1 MMSDQH
7 NVLVTFSPPPE
18 VLQTLGQ
25 ELGGIATI
33 TVLPELEN
41 GQRTRALTAA
51 DAVLAWGPASEL
63 RGPDEAEQLASTRL
77 IQLLSAG
84 VNHVPFD
91 WFPRGVPLASNA
103 GAYSEPMA
111 EHVLA
116 MALALLKR
124 LPQNHAAL
132 ARGVFERSVLN
143 RSLRGSVVGI
153 LGFGGIGQ
161 ATARVFSALGAR
173 VFAVNRSG
181 RTSERVE
188 WIGTP
193 KDIDRLLEESTI
205 VVIALPL
212 TQHTRGLIGAREL
225 SLMKPDAILV
235 NVARGPLI
243 DEGALFAHLQRA
255 PAFSVGL
262 DTWWQE
268 RSPFAPRYPFLGL
281 PNVLGSPHASARTV
295 GALSDAARSAAQNIK
310 RALRGEPVRHRVDP
324 AEYADASAP

>member
-1 MMSDQH
+1 MTSDQH

-124 LPQNHAAL
+124 LPQNHAEL

-188 WIGTP
+188 WIRTA
-193 KDIDRLLEESTI
+193 KDIDRPGGI
-205 VVIALPL
+205 D
-212 TQHTRGLIGAREL
+212 HRGDRPPVDAAHARPDRCARAFADEARCDSRERGARAAHRRRRAVRPSATCASVFGWPRHVVAGTVAVRAAL
-225 SLMKPDAILV
+225 SLP
-235 NVARGPLI
+235 GP
-243 DEGALFAHLQRA
+243 
-255 PAFSVGL
+255 
-262 DTWWQE
+262 
-268 RSPFAPRYPFLGL
+268 
-281 PNVLGSPHASARTV
+281 SARPWISPCVRANRGRVIRCRPKRRAEHQTC
-295 GALSDAARSAAQNIK
+295 AAR
-310 RALRGEPVRHRVDP
+310 RAGP
-324 AEYADASAP
+324 ASGGSC